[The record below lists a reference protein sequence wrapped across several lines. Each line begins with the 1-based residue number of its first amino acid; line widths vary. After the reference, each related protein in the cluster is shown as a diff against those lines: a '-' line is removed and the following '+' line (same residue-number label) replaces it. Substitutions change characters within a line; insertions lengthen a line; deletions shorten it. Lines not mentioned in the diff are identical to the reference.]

1 MAKGR
6 RSSRGGL
13 LDNFM
18 FGVFGVNECKS
29 DDQDWYCQLS
39 RIFSA
44 ILMILVIFII
54 IYYIFNF
61 LKNNFSFKKLTF
73 FQILKKK

>member
-1 MAKGR
+1 MARGR
-6 RSSRGGL
+6 GSSSGGL

-44 ILMILVIFII
+44 ILMILVILII
-54 IYYIFNF
+54 IYYIFYF
-61 LKNNFSFKKLTF
+61 LKNNFSFKKL
-73 FQILKKK
+73 KKFKK